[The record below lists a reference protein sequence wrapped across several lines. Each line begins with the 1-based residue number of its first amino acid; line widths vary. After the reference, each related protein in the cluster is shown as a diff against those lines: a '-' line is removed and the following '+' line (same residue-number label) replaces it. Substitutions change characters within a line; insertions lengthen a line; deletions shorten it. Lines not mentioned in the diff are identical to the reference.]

1 MENTKIKR
9 FTTPINGSIIL
20 AGINDKDQV
29 INLITKELLFTD
41 NIVDGEYEFIIEE
54 MIDKSFHPLPRNGG
68 LIVGRFYKQGSWLR
82 FLRRL

>member
-54 MIDKSFHPLPRNGG
+54 MIDKSFHPLHKFESNFKSSRA
-68 LIVGRFYKQGSWLR
+68 S
-82 FLRRL
+82 